1 MWKLTVRNEIRRRM
15 APNKS
20 NISKIYGCYVNSNQE
35 IISYLEES
43 LGLMP
48 ELEMER
54 YMTLLKKS
62 LSGGLGKNLIDIVFS
77 TQQVLD
83 SDEHRLLKSLTDSA
97 LKDSA
102 VREQFYQKVMHSL
115 DLDNSNYLI
124 LLACDTYDVPYRGK
138 DDETQADASDIVFQ
152 YILCAVCPVRDGKP
166 ELGYFSGENE
176 FHGYATNQIVAPP
189 ELGFMFPTFDDRTAN
204 IYNALFYSRNTAQIH
219 QEFIDAVFHTK
230 APMSAE
236 EQKETFQSVLAG
248 SLEDVCS
255 YDVIQA
261 VHEQIRERIEQHKER
276 KDPEPLD
283 LTPREV
289 GEILQNNG
297 VPQEQI
303 QAFQEKCGEAFG
315 DGAVL
320 NPRNIIDSS
329 KFELLTP
336 QVKIS
341 VDPEFSYMVE
351 TKMVDGKK
359 YILIPAD
366 DGVEVNGVPV
376 EIAKV

>member
-1 MWKLTVRNEIRRRM
+1 MNQRELNEIRRRM

-54 YMTLLKKS
+54 YMTFLKKS

>member
-341 VDPEFSYMVE
+341 VDPEFSYM
-351 TKMVDGKK
+351 GRISP
-359 YILIPAD
+359 YFL
-366 DGVEVNGVPV
+366 
-376 EIAKV
+376 